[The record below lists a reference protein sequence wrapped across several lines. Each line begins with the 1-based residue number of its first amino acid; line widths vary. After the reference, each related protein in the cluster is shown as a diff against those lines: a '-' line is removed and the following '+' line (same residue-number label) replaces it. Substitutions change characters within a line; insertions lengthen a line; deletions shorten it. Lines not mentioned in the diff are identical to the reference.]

1 MPTDEGSAV
10 NDHAQDPVADAI
22 SEPVET
28 DDAVRAPDD
37 PVHDAVDRLGELD
50 STDVS
55 EHPAIYEDIH
65 RSLASALDDTPT
77 TQADQ

>member
-1 MPTDEGSAV
+1 V
-10 NDHAQDPVADAI
+10 NDHAQDPVSDAI
-22 SEPVET
+22 SEPGET